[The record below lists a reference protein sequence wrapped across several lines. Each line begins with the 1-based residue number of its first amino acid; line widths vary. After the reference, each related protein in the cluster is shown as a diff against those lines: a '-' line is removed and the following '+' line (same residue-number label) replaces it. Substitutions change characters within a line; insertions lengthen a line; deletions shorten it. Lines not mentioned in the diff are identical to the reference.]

1 MQHLCFGCHP
11 PKNIFHT
18 IWSQAKKLAHLIS
31 SGSQSS
37 KTHKRDVIAAKA
49 DYESSIQGTLQV
61 EIADVAGGVSVHH
74 LASAIPSTSTPRAL
88 QEDKGLQED
97 VLLQWWLD
105 PLGDNSLM
113 APLLPDAPGSKSRI
127 RTTVNQEK
135 RSAWKHWHQE
145 VIYQAMGIYLE
156 VEAKRA
162 SKEPLPIPA
171 ETVFT
176 QDHWLQMTNEECCN
190 SCGLLYDFHSIKT
203 IDSYT
208 LLFIS
213 HYHTQSI
220 YRYYLMNV
228 WILLMPLEHTS
239 PQSHMVWLLS
249 WLSCHPTSSISL
261 WCAFSVFNLECHL
274 LYPCCSIPFST
285 P

>member
-1 MQHLCFGCHP
+1 MPQKPHATSVFWTSP
-11 PKNIFHT
+11 PKKYLPYNT
-18 IWSQAKKLAHLIS
+18 KLGKKLAHLIS

-37 KTHKRDVIAAKA
+37 KTRKRDIIAVKA

-97 VLLQWWLD
+97 VSSQQWLD
-105 PLGDNSLM
+105 LLSNDSSM
-113 APLLPDAPGSKSRI
+113 APLLPDAPSSKSRI
-127 RTTVNQEK
+127 RTAVNQEK

-145 VIYQAMGIYLE
+145 VIYQAVGIYLE

-176 QDHWLQMTNEECCN
+176 QDHRLWMTNKECCN
-190 SCGLLYDFHSIKT
+190 SCGSLYDFHSIKT
-203 IDSYT
+203 ID
-208 LLFIS
+208 FS
-213 HYHTQSI
+213 H
-220 YRYYLMNV
+220 
-228 WILLMPLEHTS
+228 
-239 PQSHMVWLLS
+239 QSH
-249 WLSCHPTSSISL
+249 SL
-261 WCAFSVFNLECHL
+261 IHIPLPYSVYL
-274 LYPCCSIPFST
+274 
-285 P
+285 